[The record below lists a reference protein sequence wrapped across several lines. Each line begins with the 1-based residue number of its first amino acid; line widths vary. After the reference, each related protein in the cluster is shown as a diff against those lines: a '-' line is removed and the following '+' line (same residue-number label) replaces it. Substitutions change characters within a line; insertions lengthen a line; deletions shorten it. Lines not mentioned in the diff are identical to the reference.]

1 MPETRQS
8 VERKLAVSRKQLAVL
23 EEKIAMYTELEAP
36 VHFITQRDMEREE
49 IARLGALLE
58 SGELIELE
66 PEEVSLAHPSEDQ
79 HWWDNIPAQVEGDV
93 IIGYVGAGATSVA
106 IGKNI
111 TQTIYGMLG
120 EPTPDDKQ
128 VIEQKLSEATTTLQ
142 ELREQLDATTAA
154 MAEFQLK
161 LLQGEL
167 TKTEEGETPSA
178 STITQVGDWLLDN
191 VPQIAEILMGLFAT
205 PAVGRVV
212 GKAGEVAVE
221 WVKTRFGRSA

>member
-8 VERKLAVSRKQLAVL
+8 VERRLSEKRRLLAIL
-23 EEKIAMYTELEAP
+23 EEQIASYTELEAP
-36 VHFITQRDMEREE
+36 ISKLAQRDQLREE
-49 IARLGALLE
+49 IARLQALLE

-66 PEEVSLAHPSEDQ
+66 AEDEEIQQD
-79 HWWDNIPAQVEGDV
+79 WWDNIPAQIGGDV
-93 IIGYVGAGATSVA
+93 IIGQVGAGATGVA

-111 TQTIYGMLG
+111 TQTVYDVLG
-120 EPTPDDKQ
+120 APTPDDKQ
-128 VIEQKLSEATTTLQ
+128 VIEQKLSEAATAVQ
-142 ELREQLDATTAA
+142 ELREQLDAQTAT

-191 VPQIAEILMGLFAT
+191 VPQIAEILTGLFAT

-221 WVKTRFGRSA
+221 WVKKRFGR